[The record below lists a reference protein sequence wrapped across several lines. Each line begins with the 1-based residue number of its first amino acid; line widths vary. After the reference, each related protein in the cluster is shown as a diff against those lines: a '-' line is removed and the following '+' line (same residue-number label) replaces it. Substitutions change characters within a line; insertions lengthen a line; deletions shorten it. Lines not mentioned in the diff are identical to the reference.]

1 MGKKLY
7 QMTREEFLKEMSI
20 AGSPEKIATLG
31 DDVMKLIASKL
42 DVTNRAELTNVELM
56 LQRTLAEIRRL
67 QRMWDK
73 SHTI

>member
-1 MGKKLY
+1 
-7 QMTREEFLKEMSI
+7 MTREEFLKEMSI